1 MLHRCEVLQMTT
13 DDNEQNNTGPPTL
26 CVGGPLTKYVKN
38 KNDNEYDDD
47 DDDDD
52 DDDEMET
59 W

>member
-47 DDDDD
+47 DDN
-52 DDDEMET
+52 DDEMET